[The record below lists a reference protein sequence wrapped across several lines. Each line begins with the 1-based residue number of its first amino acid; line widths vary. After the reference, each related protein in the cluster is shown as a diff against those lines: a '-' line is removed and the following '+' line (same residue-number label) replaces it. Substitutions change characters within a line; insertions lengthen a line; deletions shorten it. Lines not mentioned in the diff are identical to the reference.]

1 MAHRRTK
8 RRRCNAR
15 HETHY
20 SAGPHPQ
27 TRHPPATLVIAWR
40 FSHRARHA
48 VPSFSCSAIGK
59 TRNDVSYFNSV
70 FSKFAN
76 RASANSTRTFAN
88 FPAFFFLYEAVNVN
102 GPFPAA
108 IGEAYTVCCDSIKLS
123 AIQSFSS
130 DFAAKGGPAACNFL
144 AAFTTVFKSLLVPS
158 RSSQNACNSQLVQLS
173 LTRLPPESRFGSVLL
188 TRVEACSG

>member
-1 MAHRRTK
+1 MAYRRTT

-40 FSHRARHA
+40 FSHRARVA
-48 VPSFSCSAIGK
+48 APSFCCSAIAK

-76 RASANSTRTFAN
+76 RAPANSTRTFAN
-88 FPAFFFLYEAVNVN
+88 FPAFFLYQAVNVN
-102 GPFPAA
+102 GPFPKA

-130 DFAAKGGPAACNFL
+130 DFAAKAASAACNFL
-144 AAFTTVFKSLLVPS
+144 AAFTAVFKLLLAPS

-173 LTRLPPESRFGSVLL
+173 LTRFPPESPFGSVLL
-188 TRVEACSG
+188 TRVEECSG